1 MRTCQVFPTAAA
13 KFYISTSNVW
23 WFQFLHILID
33 TCYCPF
39 LEFIASLEEVK
50 WYLTVALS
58 CISIMTNDVEHPFM
72 SLLAICI
79 SSLEKCLSKSSA
91 VFNWVICHFVES
103 WVPHIFWIQVIWY
116 MICIYFLPFCGL
128 SFHFLDDILCGIEG
142 FNFNFDNVQFIF
154 SFVAYNLEVIYK
166 KKLLI

>member
-1 MRTCQVFPTAAA
+1 
-13 KFYISTSNVW
+13 
-23 WFQFLHILID
+23 
-33 TCYCPF
+33 
-39 LEFIASLEEVK
+39 
-50 WYLTVALS
+50 
-58 CISIMTNDVEHPFM
+58 
-72 SLLAICI
+72 
-79 SSLEKCLSKSSA
+79 
-91 VFNWVICHFVES
+91 
-103 WVPHIFWIQVIWY
+103 